1 MNEEQGHVDGIKKSI
16 EEVIGSNTTLKSKK
30 PSDEDKQR
38 DLFEKIILA
47 LETAEVRTSIMGSDF
62 KIDLSEYNETFYTAI
77 DGMMMLWLGK
87 EACELV
93 FFYLYDR
100 LNPDGSINE
109 LMDPDGNVILLTSPT
124 ELWFLIKQIQNAKG
138 TKKKK

>member
-47 LETAEVRTSIMGSDF
+47 LETAEVRTSIMGTDF

-100 LNPDGSINE
+100 LSPDGSINE

-124 ELWFLIKQIQNAKG
+124 ELWFLIKQIQNTKG

>member
-1 MNEEQGHVDGIKKSI
+1 M
-16 EEVIGSNTTLKSKK
+16 L
-30 PSDEDKQR
+30 
-38 DLFEKIILA
+38 
-47 LETAEVRTSIMGSDF
+47 
-62 KIDLSEYNETFYTAI
+62 
-77 DGMMMLWLGK
+77 LWLGK

-109 LMDPDGNVILLTSPT
+109 LLDEEGNTVLLTSPT
-124 ELWFLIKQIQNAKG
+124 ELWFLIKQVQSTKS

>member
-47 LETAEVRTSIMGSDF
+47 LETAEVRTSIMGTDF

-100 LNPDGSINE
+100 LSPDGSINE

-124 ELWFLIKQIQNAKG
+124 ELWFLIKQVQSAKG

>member
-1 MNEEQGHVDGIKKSI
+1 MNEEKGHVDGIKKSI

-30 PSDEDKQR
+30 PSDEDRQR
-38 DLFEKIILA
+38 DLFEKVIVA
-47 LETAEVRTSIMGSDF
+47 LETAEVRTAIMGNEF

-77 DGMMMLWLGK
+77 DGMMTLWLGK

-93 FFYLYDR
+93 FFYLYER
-100 LNPDGSINE
+100 LNPDGSLNQ
-109 LMDPDGNVILLTSPT
+109 LMDEEGNVLLLTSPT
-124 ELWFLIKQIQNAKG
+124 ELWFLIKQVQSTKS

>member
-1 MNEEQGHVDGIKKSI
+1 MSEEQGHVDGIKKSI

-30 PSDEDKQR
+30 PSDEDRQR
-38 DLFEKIILA
+38 ELFEKIILA
-47 LETAEVRTSIMGSDF
+47 LETAEVRTSILGTDF
-62 KIDLSEYNETFYTAI
+62 KIDLSEYNEVFYTAI

-100 LNPDGSINE
+100 LSPDGSISE
-109 LMDPDGNVILLTSPT
+109 LLDGEGNTVLLTSPT
-124 ELWFLIKQIQNAKG
+124 ELWFLIKQIQSTKG
-138 TKKKK
+138 AKKKK